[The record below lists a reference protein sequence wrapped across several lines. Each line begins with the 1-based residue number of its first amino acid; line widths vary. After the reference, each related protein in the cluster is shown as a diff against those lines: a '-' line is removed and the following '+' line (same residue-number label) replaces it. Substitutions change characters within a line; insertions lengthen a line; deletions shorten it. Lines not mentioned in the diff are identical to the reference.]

1 MPERY
6 SSKTLREIV
15 RIVASRFGGMIVIF
29 AVAVAAT
36 ALATYLVPRTYR
48 SEVQLIA
55 RPARRTNSLET
66 PAPLRELPLFII
78 TQRQII
84 MSDYVIAT
92 AMMRL
97 EGKKPPQIKGG
108 ISGSAASAELASA
121 LKQWQEKVGEY
132 VSTHVEKMR
141 KVRKRI
147 DVVTPGGPEATYSQT
162 FAIRVNWVEESDE
175 KLPRGVSSREFAA
188 RRAYEFANYLL
199 DAYKMRYV
207 QLESERTAQAARF
220 LVTQALSVAK
230 TDLDIA
236 NKDYHS
242 FIKNSVKADLVL
254 IKSMV
259 GQRDIA
265 GLETGEVY
273 LSRDI
278 QGNIN
283 TIEARIAELKA
294 LKSSVDAELVKKDLS
309 DLVVPDAVT
318 TINPTITT
326 LESKI
331 VDLKLALNALEP
343 RYKEE
348 YKDLRN
354 ARKELQAAREDLRK
368 EMSKQSRRLQQELAS
383 LEARRKEYTSQ
394 VAISR
399 GKLEELAPKVVEYE
413 RLINMVQTAQR
424 SYDEQRHRAMEAST
438 AEKLALN
445 PVLVSELD
453 RPYIPDP
460 DKPHRPIVWLNMLIG
475 VLGGLVLALIYA
487 FLADHL
493 DHAIKSVEEAERYLG
508 APVLA
513 SVPRLGRNII
523 STK

>member
-15 RIVASRFGGMIVIF
+15 RVVASRFGGMILIF

-55 RPARRTNSLET
+55 RPAKRTGSLET
-66 PAPLRELPLFII
+66 DAPLRELPLFII

-92 AMMRL
+92 ALMEL
-97 EGKKPPQIKGG
+97 EGQKPPQIKGG
-108 ISGSAASAELASA
+108 LSASAGTELANE
-121 LKQWQEKVGEY
+121 LKQWQEKVSQY
-132 VSTHVEKMR
+132 VSSHVEKMR

-147 DVVTPGGPEATYSQT
+147 NVVTPGGPEATYSQT
-162 FAIRVNWVEESDE
+162 FAIRVDWVEESDI
-175 KLPRGVSSREFAA
+175 KLPSDSDSKKLAA
-188 RRAYEFANYLL
+188 RRAYEFAKCLL
-199 DAYKMRYV
+199 NAYKVRYV
-207 QLESERTAQAARF
+207 QLESKRTAQAARF
-220 LVTQALSVAK
+220 LVTQALAVAK
-230 TDLDIA
+230 EDLDTA
-236 NKDYHS
+236 NKDYHD
-242 FIKNSVKADLVL
+242 FIKNSVKEDLAL
-254 IKSMV
+254 IKSLV

-273 LSRDI
+273 LSRSI
-278 QGNIN
+278 KGNIN
-283 TIEARIAELKA
+283 AMNARIAELKS
-294 LKSSVDAELVKKDLS
+294 LKGSIDAELVKKDLS

-318 TINPTITT
+318 AINPTVKT

-331 VDLKLALNALEP
+331 LDLKLAVNALEP
-343 RYKEE
+343 RYKED
-348 YKDLRN
+348 YKDLKS
-354 ARKELQAAREDLRK
+354 AREELQLARQDLRK
-368 EMSKQSRRLQQELAS
+368 EMSKQSRRLQQELDSLQAKQTEFIKQVGAS
-383 LEARRKEYTSQ
+383 KS
-394 VAISR
+394 
-399 GKLEELAPKVVEYE
+399 KLEELSPKVVEYE
-413 RLINMVQTAQR
+413 RLINMVETAQK
-424 SYDEQRHRAMEAST
+424 SYNNQRQRAMEAST

-453 RPYIPDP
+453 RPYMPDP
-460 DKPHRPIVWLNMLIG
+460 DEPHRPIVWLNMLIG
-475 VLGGLVLALIYA
+475 VLGGLVLALVYA

-523 STK
+523 HTK